1 MVLLESSF
9 LVDILRNKKSAIS
22 LLEEFERRKEPTI
35 VVASPS
41 IVELW
46 EGALKSKL
54 SEKEKLR
61 VDDLLSSASVLLL
74 DVKSAKRT
82 AEIVVESSKKGLA
95 IEPHDAMI
103 AGIASANDEI
113 IVTRDNQFARL
124 PGLKVL
130 TY

>member
-9 LVDILRNKKSAIS
+9 LIDVLRNKESAIS
-22 LLEEFERRKEPTI
+22 LLKEFERRKEPTI
-35 VVASPS
+35 VIASPS
-41 IVELW
+41 VVELW

-54 SEKEKLR
+54 SEKEKSR
-61 VDDLLSSASVLLL
+61 VDTLLSSAIVLPL

-82 AEIVVESSKKGLA
+82 AEIVAASSKKGLV

-103 AGIASANDEI
+103 AGIASANDEL
-113 IVTRDNQFARL
+113 IVTRDNQFAQIQ
-124 PGLKVL
+124 GLKVL